1 MWLEIFTVIIG
12 GSLALLLLAYL
23 YFKKKYTFWTKRGV
37 YQIEPTFPM
46 GSMPEIFTKSKA
58 GMDIF
63 LDHAKEAGNLPYY
76 GIYFFGG
83 PFLMLKDPDLIRQ
96 VTIKDFDYFV
106 DRNSAKFQNML
117 NGSTK
122 TDQIWSKQISSA
134 TGETWKNLRTT
145 FTPIF
150 TAGKMKAMMVF
161 IQESCQ
167 KLMDSM
173 DKYAENGQSFEAKD
187 CVGRYSMDTIASCAF
202 GVDAQSFSNSDSKFV
217 TYAKNLFQ
225 QDFGQVM
232 KLMMCMF
239 VPFGRKI
246 LNTLG
251 KSTFFKD
258 METEFFYEV
267 LLESLKQRRQSKIRR
282 NDLVDLM
289 LDAIKGDLDQ
299 EEENEDND
307 DQFDIDAQLTND
319 SGKKGGE
326 FDELVIVA
334 TAIIL
339 LVAGYDTT
347 GTTLAYCCYQL
358 AKNPD
363 IQDRL
368 RNEIENQTNDQED
381 LITYDQVQTMT
392 YLDQIISEVLRLH
405 NPASIL
411 QRSAN
416 KDYQIPNTDLVIPK
430 GTGVWINGVAVHM
443 DPKHYETPQVFNPEH
458 FSKEAKAK
466 RHP

>member
-1 MWLEIFTVIIG
+1 MWLEILTTIIG
-12 GSLALLLLAYL
+12 GSSALFLFAYL

-37 YQIEPTFPM
+37 YQIEPTFPV
-46 GSMPEIFTKSKA
+46 GSLPEIFTRTKA
-58 GMDIF
+58 NMDIF
-63 LDHAKEAGNLPYY
+63 LDHAKQAGDLPYY

-83 PFLMLKDPDLIRQ
+83 PILILKDPELIRQ
-96 VTIKDFDYFV
+96 VTVKDFDYFV
-106 DRNSAKFQNML
+106 DRNSAKFAKML
-117 NGSTK
+117 DGTTK
-122 TDQIWSKQISSA
+122 SDQIWNKQISSV
-134 TGETWKNLRTT
+134 TGETWKNLRST

-150 TAGKMKAMMVF
+150 TASKMKAMMVF
-161 IQESCQ
+161 LQESCQ

-173 DKYAENGQSFEAKD
+173 DKYAKNGQSFEAKD
-187 CVGRYSMDTIASCAF
+187 CLGRYSMDTIASCAF
-202 GVDAQSFSNSDSKFV
+202 GVDAQSFSTSDSKFV
-217 TYAKNLFQ
+217 TYAKNIFQ
-225 QDFGQVM
+225 QDFGQMM
-232 KLMMCMF
+232 KLMTCMF
-239 VPFGRKI
+239 VPFGKKI

-267 LLESLKQRRQSKIRR
+267 LLESLKQRRQSKTRR

-299 EEENEDND
+299 EVEQNED
-307 DQFDIDAQLTND
+307 DQFDIDAQLKHD
-319 SGKKGGE
+319 ASKKHE
-326 FDELVIVA
+326 FDELSIVA
-334 TAIIL
+334 TAISL

-347 GTTLAYCCYQL
+347 STTLAYCCYQL

-405 NPASIL
+405 NPASNL

-416 KDYQIPNTDLVIPK
+416 KDYQIPNTDLVIPE

-443 DPKHYETPQVFNPEH
+443 NPKYYENPKSFNPEH

>member
-1 MWLEIFTVIIG
+1 MWLEILTAIIG
-12 GSLALLLLAYL
+12 GSLALFLLGYL
-23 YFKKKYTFWTKRGV
+23 YFKKKYTFWTQRGV
-37 YQIEPTFPM
+37 YQIEPTAPM
-46 GSMPEIFTKSKA
+46 GSMPELFSKSKA
-58 GMDIF
+58 AMDIF
-63 LDHAKEAGNLPYY
+63 LDHAKATGELPYY

-83 PFLMLKDPDLIRQ
+83 PYLILKDPDLIRQ

-106 DRNSAKFQNML
+106 DRNSAKFQDML

-122 TDQIWSKQISSA
+122 TDEIWAKQISSA

-161 IQESCQ
+161 MQGSCQ

-173 DKYAENGQSFEAKD
+173 DKYAESGQSFEAKD

-202 GVDAQSFSNSDSKFV
+202 GVDSQSFSNSDSKFV
-217 TYAKNLFQ
+217 TYAKALFT

-232 KLMMCMF
+232 KLMMVMF
-239 VPFGRKI
+239 VPFGKKI
-246 LNTLG
+246 LGILG

-258 METEFFYEV
+258 KETLFFYEV
-267 LLESLKQRRQSKIRR
+267 LLESLKQRKQSKIRR

-299 EEENEDND
+299 EDQNKDN
-307 DQFDIDAQLTND
+307 DQFDIDAQLKHD
-319 SGKKGGE
+319 SNKKGGE
-326 FDELVIVA
+326 FDELVVVA

-368 RNEIENQTNDQED
+368 RSEIENTTGDQED
-381 LITYDQVQTMT
+381 LITYDQLQTMT
-392 YLDQIISEVLRLH
+392 YMDQIISEVLRLH

-411 QRSAN
+411 QRATT

-430 GTGVWINGVAVHM
+430 GTGVWLNGVAVHM
-443 DPKHYETPQVFNPEH
+443 NPKYYENPESFNPEN

>member
-1 MWLEIFTVIIG
+1 
-12 GSLALLLLAYL
+12 
-23 YFKKKYTFWTKRGV
+23 
-37 YQIEPTFPM
+37 
-46 GSMPEIFTKSKA
+46 
-58 GMDIF
+58 
-63 LDHAKEAGNLPYY
+63 
-76 GIYFFGG
+76 
-83 PFLMLKDPDLIRQ
+83 
-96 VTIKDFDYFV
+96 
-106 DRNSAKFQNML
+106 
-117 NGSTK
+117 
-122 TDQIWSKQISSA
+122 
-134 TGETWKNLRTT
+134 
-145 FTPIF
+145 
-150 TAGKMKAMMVF
+150 
-161 IQESCQ
+161 
-167 KLMDSM
+167 
-173 DKYAENGQSFEAKD
+173 
-187 CVGRYSMDTIASCAF
+187 
-202 GVDAQSFSNSDSKFV
+202 
-217 TYAKNLFQ
+217 
-225 QDFGQVM
+225 
-232 KLMMCMF
+232 MF
-239 VPFGRKI
+239 VPFGKEI
-246 LNTLG
+246 LNALG

-267 LLESLKQRRQSKIRR
+267 LLESLKQRRQSKTRR

-289 LDAIKGDLDQ
+289 LDAIKGDLDH
-299 EEENEDND
+299 EEEQNEDN
-307 DQFDIDAQLTND
+307 QFDIDAQLKHD
-319 SGKKGGE
+319 AGKKHE

-347 GTTLAYCCYQL
+347 STTLAYCCYQL

-416 KDYQIPNTDLVIPK
+416 KDYQIPNTDLVIPE

-443 DPKHYETPQVFNPEH
+443 NPKYYENPKSFNPEH